1 MSNPKVSASVREG
14 LNVESGLNDGIC
26 VPVLLMFLALLV
38 EEQTQSPLSL
48 AVELVVEELG
58 IGAVIGIAL
67 TLGAWRLAPGAWR
80 LAPGCSVTPKNTIG
94 KPPCGRN

>member
-1 MSNPKVSASVREG
+1 MREG

-48 AVELVVEELG
+48 AVELVIEELG
-58 IGAVIGIAL
+58 IGAISGVAL
-67 TLGAWRLAPGAWR
+67 TLIAWLLQRYAAKHHWQ
-80 LAPGCSVTPKNTIG
+80 A
-94 KPPCGRN
+94 PCGRN